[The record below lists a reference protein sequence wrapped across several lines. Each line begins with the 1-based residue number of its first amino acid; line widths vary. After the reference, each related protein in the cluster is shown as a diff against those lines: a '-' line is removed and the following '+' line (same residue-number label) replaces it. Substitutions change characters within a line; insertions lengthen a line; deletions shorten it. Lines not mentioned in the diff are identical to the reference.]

1 MEISKGNLGS
11 RPKAGLPPSAV
22 ITYLVFC
29 ESYLEQSNRELCKID
44 NLFIQGPFTMCD
56 KRRRVRILFFAA
68 GAFLLGLISCLDEN
82 IRIRGYSGV
91 TKDEIVVGQER
102 FWRLKRD
109 CNGVWWFLSPEGRH
123 EFLNTVTT
131 VQPYQKGRDKDGL
144 HYVSSD
150 WKGPMDAEIWDRRFK
165 PDSNELSYWAEKT
178 IERVKEAGFKG
189 LGGWCNW
196 AFYNHDVP
204 VSRVLGVWGRAGKK
218 TLFYSPA
225 WAKAAQEAIRQQVTV
240 LADNTNL
247 VGYFLDNE
255 LDWGGAFSAPARY
268 FDELEAD
275 NPNRQ
280 EVIKVIRSVWPTI
293 EQFNRD
299 WQVKLTCWDELQKW
313 SKLAKQPMQAK
324 THLREAWLFHL
335 AKDYFEFTTK
345 LIRKY
350 DQNHLILGVRFKGNA
365 PREVCRASRG
375 LTDAQSINIYSSSA
389 TIGAEMFAAMYE
401 ESGQPVIISEYGFHS
416 LDGRSGNR
424 NRSGFVWGHVID
436 QKAKADGC
444 RLLTTRL
451 ARVPYIIGA
460 DWFQWNDEPPSGRGD
475 GEDVNFGIVDIFDR
489 PYKNMVEVIRQT
501 RAIVNDLHA
510 ESFRDEQKDIW
521 HKRSSERP
529 SFSAPYLK
537 KSIVL
542 DGDLSEWPRQARLG
556 DIRYLEVVG
565 IERAD
570 ELVMPEIYLGWT
582 NDGLYIGVD
591 VFDKNVDGYVINEE
605 SKKHIWRSRSF
616 DCIEVWF
623 STRPVDDKQH
633 WYNQYCYDFMFM
645 PDALKDEGGVVMQWH
660 HNWDALEENLVPHP
674 DIKYTVKFASE
685 RYIVEMFIPAKVLS
699 GFEPQAYPEIVGNI
713 FVRNWQPRLDYFW
726 ACTEFGPPGEWGRIK
741 LKR

>member
-1 MEISKGNLGS
+1 
-11 RPKAGLPPSAV
+11 
-22 ITYLVFC
+22 
-29 ESYLEQSNRELCKID
+29 
-44 NLFIQGPFTMCD
+44 MCD
-56 KRRRVRILFFAA
+56 KRRPVRILLFAA
-68 GAFLLGLISCLDEN
+68 GVFLLGLISCQDESVC
-82 IRIRGYSGV
+82 IRRYSGV
-91 TKDEIVVGQER
+91 TEDGIVVGQEG

-109 CNGVWWFLSPEGRH
+109 SNGVWWFLSPQGRQ
-123 EFLNTVTT
+123 EFLNTVTN
-131 VQPYQKGRDKDGL
+131 VHPYQKGRDKDGQ

-150 WKGPMDAEIWDRRFK
+150 WKGPTDAEIWNRRPK
-165 PDSNELSYWAEKT
+165 KGDDKELSCWAEKT

-196 AFYNHDVP
+196 EFYNHDVP
-204 VSRVLGVWGRAGKK
+204 VSRVLVIWRWAGAG

-225 WAKAAQEAIRQQVTV
+225 WAEAAQKAVQEQVTV
-240 LADNTNL
+240 LAGNTNL

-255 LDWGGAFSAPARY
+255 LDWGGGFSAAERY
-268 FDELEAD
+268 FDGLEAD
-275 NPNRQ
+275 NPNRR
-280 EVIKVIRSVWPTI
+280 EVMKVIRSVWPTI

-299 WQVKLTCWDELQKW
+299 WQVKLSCWDELEKW
-313 SKLAKQPMQAK
+313 PKLAKQPMRAR
-324 THLREAWLFHL
+324 TRLREAWLFHL

-389 TIGAEMFAAMYE
+389 TIGEEMFAAMYE

-521 HKRSSERP
+521 HKRSREKP
-529 SFSAPYLK
+529 AFSAPYLK
-537 KSIVL
+537 KSIVI
-542 DGDLSEWPRQARLG
+542 DGDLSDWPRQASLG
-556 DIRYLEVVG
+556 DIRYLEAVG

-570 ELVMPEIYLGWT
+570 ELDEPEVYLGWT
-582 NDGLYIGVD
+582 DDGIYLGFE
-591 VFDKNVDGYVINEE
+591 VFDKDVDGYVLNEE

-623 STRPVDDKQH
+623 STRPVDDEQY
-633 WYNQYCYDFMFM
+633 WYDRYCYDFMFI
-645 PDALKDEGGVVMQWH
+645 PNGAGGSGGTVMQWH
-660 HNWDALEENLVPHP
+660 HSGDMLEENLIPHP
-674 DIKYTVKFASE
+674 DIKRAVKSIPN
-685 RYIVEMFIPAKVLS
+685 RYIVEIFIPAKSLS
-699 GFEPQAYPEIVGNI
+699 GFEPKAHPEIAGNI
-713 FVRNWQPRLDYFW
+713 FVRNWQPRIDWYW
-726 ACTEFGPPGEWGRIK
+726 ACTEFGQPSEWGRIK

>member
-1 MEISKGNLGS
+1 MG
-11 RPKAGLPPSAV
+11 
-22 ITYLVFC
+22 T
-29 ESYLEQSNRELCKID
+29 
-44 NLFIQGPFTMCD
+44 
-56 KRRRVRILFFAA
+56 KRRTEKVLFFAVVLS
-68 GAFLLGLISCLDEN
+68 LLILIGCQQEKAWKTE
-82 IRIRGYSGV
+82 YSGK
-91 TKDEIVVGQER
+91 TGKELVVGKEGS
-102 FWRLKRD
+102 WRLKRD
-109 CNGVWWFLSPEGRH
+109 CNGVWWFLSPEGKE
-123 EFLNTVTT
+123 EFLNTVTN
-131 VQPYQKGRDKDGL
+131 VHPYQKGRDKDGQ

-150 WKGPMDAEIWDRRFK
+150 WKGPTDAEIWNRRPK
-165 PDSNELSYWAEKT
+165 KGDDKELSCWAEKT
-178 IERVKEAGFKG
+178 IKRVKEAGFKG

-196 AFYNHDVP
+196 EFYNHDVP
-204 VSRVLGVWGRAGKK
+204 VSRVLVIWRWAGAG

-225 WAKAAQEAIRQQVTV
+225 WAKAAQRAVQEQVTV
-240 LADNTNL
+240 LRDNTNL

-255 LDWGGAFSAPARY
+255 LDWGGGFSAAERY
-268 FDELEAD
+268 FDGLEAD
-275 NPNRQ
+275 NPNRR

-299 WQVKLTCWDELQKW
+299 WQVELTCWDELEKW
-313 SKLAKQPMQAK
+313 PKLAKQPMQAR
-324 THLREAWLFHL
+324 TRLREAWLFHL

-436 QKAKADGC
+436 QKAKVDGC
-444 RLLTTRL
+444 RLFTTRF

-475 GEDVNFGIVDIFDR
+475 GEDVNFGVVDINDEI
-489 PYKNMVEVIRQT
+489 YEDLAKAIRQT
-501 RAIVNDLHA
+501 TPVLNDLHS
-510 ESFRDEQKDIW
+510 ESFSDTQQDIW
-521 HKRSSERP
+521 AKSGDKP
-529 SFSAPYLK
+529 AALNIPYLETT
-537 KSIVL
+537 IL
-542 DGDLSEWPRQARLG
+542 LNGDLSDWPTENKAG
-556 DIRYLEVVG
+556 DIKYVETVG

-570 ELVMPEIYLGWT
+570 ELVMPEVYLGWMD
-582 NDGLYIGVD
+582 DGLYVGVE
-591 VFDKNVDGYVINEE
+591 VFDKNVDGYVLNEE
-605 SKKHIWRSRSF
+605 SVKHIWRSRSF

-623 STRPVDDKQH
+623 STRPVDDEQY
-633 WYNQYCYDFMFM
+633 WYDRYCYDFMFM
-645 PDALKDEGGVVMQWH
+645 PNRAGGSGGTVMQWH
-660 HNWDALEENLVPHP
+660 HSGDMLEENLIPHP
-674 DIKYTVKFASE
+674 EIKYAVKRISNRYTVE
-685 RYIVEMFIPAKVLS
+685 IFIPAKSLS
-699 GFEPQAYPEIVGNI
+699 GFEPKLYPQIAGNI
-713 FVRNWQPRLDYFW
+713 FIRNWQPRIDWYW